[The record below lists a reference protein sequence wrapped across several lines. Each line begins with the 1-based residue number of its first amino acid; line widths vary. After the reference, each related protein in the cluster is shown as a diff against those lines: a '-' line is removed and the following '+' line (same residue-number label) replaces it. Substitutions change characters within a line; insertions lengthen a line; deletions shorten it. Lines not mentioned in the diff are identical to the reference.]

1 MYFVLSGELEV
12 ICDGDRLGFLGQGAV
27 LSVSLFL
34 SLFLSLCL
42 SLTLSF
48 CLSLTLFL
56 SVCLRL
62 FLSVSLICDGDWLG
76 LLG

>member
-1 MYFVLSGELEV
+1 MTETGWGSWDKVQFSLSLSF
-12 ICDGDRLGFLGQGAV
+12 CLSFC
-27 LSVSLFL
+27 LSV
-34 SLFLSLCL
+34 

-56 SVCLRL
+56 SACLRL
-62 FLSVSLICDGDWLG
+62 SLSVSLICDGDWLG